1 MADGTTMLGGVGL
14 DTTVMAAP
22 SLRKR
27 GYTCLSADD
36 IDGLQHAYPH
46 CGRPH
51 HGTPICIE
59 VKRFTWAFRALVV
72 VGGPIL
78 VGAVVLFLAVYCA
91 RHPTTAKSG
100 PKIALFWERHTAR

>member
-1 MADGTTMLGGVGL
+1 MDEMRLDFAERCEGLRFWTDECVDTLGEVVVADGTTMLGGVGL

-72 VGGPIL
+72 VGGR
-78 VGAVVLFLAVYCA
+78 GA
-91 RHPTTAKSG
+91 G
-100 PKIALFWERHTAR
+100 G